1 MVLDK
6 NQAKRYIRH
15 IALKEIGLSGQK
27 KLLSSKVLVIGAG
40 GLGSPAILY
49 LAAAG
54 VGTIGIADCD
64 VVEISNLQRQIIHSS
79 SFVGRKKVCSAEQSA
94 LSLNP
99 DIGIV
104 CHDLF
109 LDTENIIQIISDYD
123 FILDCTDRFETKF
136 LINDACVLAGK
147 PYSHAG
153 AVGFAGQT
161 MTYVPGRGPC
171 LRCLLNEV
179 PHNSITCSEAGVLGA
194 ALGVI
199 GSFQAA
205 EAIKYILGKGELLT
219 GKVLSVDVLSM
230 DIRVHSIR
238 HSDPDCPVCGRAPT
252 IRCLRD
258 KVDDYMIHSCGRE
271 E

>member
-1 MVLDK
+1 M
-6 NQAKRYIRH
+6 
-15 IALKEIGLSGQK
+15 
-27 KLLSSKVLVIGAG
+27 
-40 GLGSPAILY
+40 
-49 LAAAG
+49 
-54 VGTIGIADCD
+54 
-64 VVEISNLQRQIIHSS
+64 QRQIIHSS

-179 PHNSITCSEAGVLGA
+179 PHNSITCSEAGFSSEIA
-194 ALGVI
+194 
-199 GSFQAA
+199 
-205 EAIKYILGKGELLT
+205 ELLSDIGYET
-219 GKVLSVDVLSM
+219 VDLEGGYIRYLSEQ
-230 DIRVHSIR
+230 II
-238 HSDPDCPVCGRAPT
+238 
-252 IRCLRD
+252 
-258 KVDDYMIHSCGRE
+258 
-271 E
+271 